1 MFNPLFVPPLWI
13 WLTVREDMEHADL
26 EKKGRGTLKFFLFIP
41 VLSPYLLLNCHSS
54 FFPSLVHSA
63 LRLFSHTQAVWR
75 CCCERRNLGDHLKPI
90 RVVQQ
95 PPKDSVTDGALVF
108 IAGVIG
114 NTHTHSHIHTDCGAW
129 MHFSQD
135 VWGRARPSPSKLW
148 FMLHHSLIAQMCM
161 RLHDPPSPRAKM
173 LWSCLGCVR
182 SSRLPKKIFPVS
194 ADQMVWNE
202 RINTT
207 ISHCGGDEV
216 EITVAVCSWYGSQG
230 QGRTSQLSVRGCQRV
245 KPACENIHTAHL
257 PLVSRHKW
265 LPCGLLI
272 NRPVYL
278 LEHNKL
284 ATNTDMESKHYK
296 Y

>member
-114 NTHTHSHIHTDCGAW
+114 NTHTLSHTHRLWCMNALFSRRVRESQAKSLQIMIHVTSQFDSTD
-129 MHFSQD
+129 
-135 VWGRARPSPSKLW
+135 VY
-148 FMLHHSLIAQMCM
+148 
-161 RLHDPPSPRAKM
+161 
-173 LWSCLGCVR
+173 
-182 SSRLPKKIFPVS
+182 
-194 ADQMVWNE
+194 
-202 RINTT
+202 
-207 ISHCGGDEV
+207 
-216 EITVAVCSWYGSQG
+216 EITWSSLSKSEDALKLFRL
-230 QGRTSQLSVRGCQRV
+230 RTLVKAAKENLSSVRR
-245 KPACENIHTAHL
+245 PN
-257 PLVSRHKW
+257 
-265 LPCGLLI
+265 GLEWT
-272 NRPVYL
+272 Y
-278 LEHNKL
+278 
-284 ATNTDMESKHYK
+284 
-296 Y
+296 